1 MKNNKKQEK
10 KQKIDKGQVF
20 VKVVMGVMAF
30 MMLFSSVITLI
41 YAFI

>member
-1 MKNNKKQEK
+1 MKTNKKQVK

-20 VKVVMGVMAF
+20 VKVIMGMLAF

>member
-1 MKNNKKQEK
+1 MKTNKKQVK
-10 KQKIDKGQVF
+10 KQKVDKGQIF

-30 MMLFSSVITLI
+30 LMLFSSLITLI